1 MTNREPRYVEIA
13 ATLAERIESG
23 ELGPDSPVGS
33 ESQLCQ
39 EFGVSRPTVR
49 RAIADLT
56 SRGLVV
62 AVPGKGTYVRG
73 SSTPMETKPVISFI
87 VPHIQTPFIGE
98 VYRGIQSV
106 AEQHGYA
113 VAVYGSD
120 WRISMENENI
130 RLAVSRGEAGAI
142 IFPNW
147 GRSNYA
153 DLLDL
158 KKMGFPFVLVD
169 SFFKDL
175 PTDYVV
181 VDNVMG
187 AYEAVEHL
195 IGLGHTNIAHVM
207 GKPRAANEARL
218 QGYRQALD
226 HYGISFKPENVVTI
240 DQPAYQDSE
249 PGEMIGEDETI
260 ELLARPDRPTAIFA
274 GNDFIALGIIKA
286 AATLG
291 MKVPED
297 LAIVGFDDLDFASWP
312 GIELTTV
319 AQPKVRIGEAAAEL
333 LIGKIEAKRRNPN
346 PGIRQIVLPTS
357 LVVRSSSG
365 NECDKTA
372 QS

>member
-1 MTNREPRYVEIA
+1 MTNREPRYAEITA
-13 ATLAERIESG
+13 KLAERIQSG
-23 ELGPDSPVGS
+23 ELRPDSPVGS

-49 RAIADLT
+49 RAIAELT

-62 AVPGKGTYVRG
+62 AVPGKGTYVCG
-73 SSTPMETKPVISFI
+73 STMPSETKPVISFI
-87 VPHIQTPFIGE
+87 VPHLQTPFTGE

-120 WRISMENENI
+120 WRIAMENENI
-130 RLAVSRGEAGAI
+130 RLAVSRGESGTI

-153 DLLDL
+153 DLVDL

-195 IGLGHTNIAHVM
+195 IDLGHTNIAHIM

-218 QGYRQALD
+218 EGYRQALD
-226 HYGISFKPENVVTI
+226 HHGIAFRPEMVVSI
-240 DQPAYQDSE
+240 DQPAYKDNE
-249 PGEMIGEDETI
+249 PGEMVGEEETI
-260 ELLARPDRPTAIFA
+260 ELLSRPNRPTAIFA
-274 GNDFIALGIIKA
+274 GNDFIALGVIKA
-286 AATLG
+286 AGTMGL
-291 MKVPED
+291 KVPED

-333 LIGKIEAKRRNPN
+333 LIGKIEARLRNPN

-357 LVVRSSSG
+357 LVIRSTSG
-365 NECDKTA
+365 KPI
-372 QS
+372 